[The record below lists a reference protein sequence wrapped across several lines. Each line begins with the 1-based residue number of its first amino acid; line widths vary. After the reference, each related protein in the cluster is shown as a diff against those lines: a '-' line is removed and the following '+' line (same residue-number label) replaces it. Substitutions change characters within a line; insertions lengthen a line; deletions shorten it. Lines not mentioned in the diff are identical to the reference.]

1 LRKYRTNTPALVVA
15 AFLLPSLLGFVV
27 FLLIPMIA
35 TLGLSFTNYSG
46 GRRLNWLGFTNYLA
60 AFASP
65 GFLQSLWVTGKF
77 VVMAVIAQL
86 VLGFVFALLLN
97 RRLAGRT
104 MFRSLFFLPCI
115 LSSIAISLSFMI
127 IFNPTVGPLNELLHS
142 LGLPAVPWLTSP
154 KTALLSIVIVTV
166 WQSLG
171 YYMVL
176 FIAGLQTIN
185 PALYESAD
193 MDGATPMQRLVAITL
208 PMISPTTFFCVTT
221 AIIRGFQVFDQVYM
235 MTGGR
240 FGGGPA
246 GATSVL
252 VFDIYANAFQ
262 VLRMGYASAEATI
275 LLLFLFVITFIQY
288 RAQRGWVTYDS
299 A

>member
-1 LRKYRTNTPALVVA
+1 LRKYRTKTPALVVA
-15 AFLLPSLLGFVV
+15 AFLVPSLAGFVV
-27 FLLIPMIA
+27 FVLIPIA
-35 TLGLSFTNYSG
+35 ATIGLSFTNYSG
-46 GRRLNWLGFTNYLA
+46 GRRLNWLGITNYLA
-60 AFASP
+60 AFSSP

-77 VVMAVIAQL
+77 VVMAVTAQL
-86 VLGFVFALLLN
+86 ALGLVFALLLN
-97 RRLAGRT
+97 RRVAGRT
-104 MFRSLFFLPCI
+104 LFRSLFFLPCI

-127 IFNPTVGPLNELLHS
+127 IFNPTAGPLNEFLRS
-142 LGLPAVPWLTSP
+142 IGLDRVPWLTSP
-154 KTALLSIVIVTV
+154 KTALLTIVIVAV
-166 WQSLG
+166 WQSFG

-193 MDGATPMQRLVAITL
+193 MDGARPMQRLMAITL
-208 PMISPTTFFCVTT
+208 PMISPTTFFCITT

-262 VLRMGYASAEATI
+262 VLRMGYASAESTI

-288 RAQRGWVTYDS
+288 KAQKGWVTYD
-299 A
+299 AA